1 MGSPAAQADIQF
13 TFPVSSEEEE
23 ELRLILNW
31 RAANMFDFA
40 ADSDST
46 DDTNTYVSPT
56 GLAMPEVEVL
66 MYALPHH
73 QERIRPAPGST
84 NAVQNIGCQAI
95 IHGIACPVRC
105 FVFVIV
111 VSAGVPE
118 RYMVSLPPR
127 S

>member
-1 MGSPAAQADIQF
+1 
-13 TFPVSSEEEE
+13 
-23 ELRLILNW
+23 
-31 RAANMFDFA
+31 MFDFA

-46 DDTNTYVSPT
+46 DDTSVSPT

-73 QERIRPAPGST
+73 QERIRPSPGST

-105 FVFVIV
+105 LLLLLSLSCPA
-111 VSAGVPE
+111 VSPSTICSHCYLTVKHCKE
-118 RYMVSLPPR
+118 F
-127 S
+127 